1 MKATAKIVDYG
12 IELVEQMDNMP
23 KVVVNF
29 RFETKDDEIKYQTM
43 TWDGFFLKRDGQ
55 LNEKTANAL
64 FEMGFRGEDP
74 IVLAENTGLDITHE
88 YHLEIDYDDK
98 GYLRIFWINRNEHMS
113 GVKEIKK
120 ASSEALQNKF
130 SKMNFKGA
138 MRKHIQEK
146 IDTNKAADVPNMFN
160 SNEEIP
166 F

>member
-1 MKATAKIVDYG
+1 MKAIAKIVDYG
-12 IELVEQMDNMP
+12 IELVEQLDNMP

-64 FEMGFRGEDP
+64 YEMGFRGEDP
-74 IVLAENTGLDITHE
+74 IVLSENTGLDIDHQ

-98 GYLRIFWINRNEHMS
+98 GYLRIFWINRNEHTG

-120 ASSEALQNKF
+120 ASSEALQSKF
-130 SKMNFKGA
+130 AKMNFKGA

-146 IDTNKAADVPNMFN
+146 IDTNKVEIPNMFN
-160 SNEEIP
+160 SNEKMP